1 MAAEGPLINE
11 NAGMNYIPSDDSS
24 SNRSED

>member
-1 MAAEGPLINE
+1 MAAEGPLITE
-11 NAGMNYIPSDDSS
+11 NVGVNYVPSDDSS